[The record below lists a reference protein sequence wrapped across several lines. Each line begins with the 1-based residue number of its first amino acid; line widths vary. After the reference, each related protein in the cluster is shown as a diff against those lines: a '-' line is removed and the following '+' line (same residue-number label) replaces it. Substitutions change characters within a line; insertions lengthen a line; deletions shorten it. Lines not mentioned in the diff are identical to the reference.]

1 MELLV
6 KSGLPETKRKC
17 VNISSNGTALV
28 MNLDNTESIALIEA
42 IHGRKFFDKKL
53 YCNGYIPLTPA
64 KTELSTTDQ
73 SGKPLPHNNIN
84 PSASDQSEKPL
95 PPPSYSLSTSAQV
108 ENKDKI
114 EPQKKPFPPSIFAGS
129 SQEQFNTLVHRDEI
143 YSDRKPLPPVM
154 VVTDTIKPGQIDSA
168 PLFQDNLS
176 ISSQPE
182 FLGLDRFSSR
192 GQLARRH
199 SLSLHDR
206 IPPPNS
212 IAAEILGKSPSLT
225 FTAGKSIFSNIRDI
239 QESLSDFASA
249 NDSVSD
255 ASVEPSSSSDDT
267 ALKKDQ
273 NQGFRTANDKK
284 RSKRY
289 KRKLAL
295 TPSKED
301 FVLKKPN
308 NQTSPQ

>member
-1 MELLV
+1 
-6 KSGLPETKRKC
+6 
-17 VNISSNGTALV
+17 
-28 MNLDNTESIALIEA
+28 
-42 IHGRKFFDKKL
+42 
-53 YCNGYIPLTPA
+53 
-64 KTELSTTDQ
+64 
-73 SGKPLPHNNIN
+73 
-84 PSASDQSEKPL
+84 
-95 PPPSYSLSTSAQV
+95 
-108 ENKDKI
+108 
-114 EPQKKPFPPSIFAGS
+114 
-129 SQEQFNTLVHRDEI
+129 
-143 YSDRKPLPPVM
+143 M
-154 VVTDTIKPGQIDSA
+154 VITDTIKSGQIDSA

-176 ISSQPE
+176 ISSQAE

-192 GQLARRH
+192 GQL
-199 SLSLHDR
+199 HDI

-212 IAAEILGKSPSLT
+212 LAAEILGKSPSLT

-301 FVLKKPN
+301 LCLRNLITKQVLSNLKNPTNMIDTNLYRIRIGTYRSRAEYEIFMKI
-308 NQTSPQ
+308 